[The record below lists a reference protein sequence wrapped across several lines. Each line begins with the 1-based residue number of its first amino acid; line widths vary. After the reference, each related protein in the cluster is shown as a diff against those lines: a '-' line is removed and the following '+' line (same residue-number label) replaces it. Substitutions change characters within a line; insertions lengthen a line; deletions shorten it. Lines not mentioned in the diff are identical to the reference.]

1 MGAAEREPAARQ
13 ARERERHE
21 LRTAL
26 CVVVG
31 REQLLRKRLR
41 RGDPP
46 AETIRDVEALEAAL
60 LRLTAAVARLE
71 AVDERRG
78 ARNPCS
84 ARG

>member
-1 MGAAEREPAARQ
+1 MTEAEAAQAARQ

-41 RGDPP
+41 RGDAPD
-46 AETIRDVEALEAAL
+46 ALTTDVEALEAAL
-60 LRLTAAVARLE
+60 LRLTAAVDRLE
-71 AVDERRG
+71 AVE
-78 ARNPCS
+78 
-84 ARG
+84 